1 MRPVLF
7 GPSGHVDDASKR
19 VDAALAEEPQAV
31 IDGAGDRG
39 REDAADRGLRQAAGE
54 GESALRPV
62 DHGPRQDDLLLG
74 RAGPF
79 HVDDGDPPE
88 HPFVDRVMDGG

>member
-88 HPFVDRVMDGG
+88 HPSMNCVVDGG